1 MHSTKQQLTQAFA
14 GLEQIEAKTTSI
26 DKYMYL
32 ANLRNSNVDL
42 FYRLLI
48 DNMPVSCSF
57 IDPLISYLVLLELLE
72 ELAYLHMD
80 VGNFWVNMGKAI
92 SERR

>member
-1 MHSTKQQLTQAFA
+1 MDADGTVT
-14 GLEQIEAKTTSI
+14 GLEQIESKTTSI

-48 DNMPVSCSF
+48 DNMPVSF
-57 IDPLISYLVLLELLE
+57 LRPLLNFYLFVWNLSRGFSIALGLLC
-72 ELAYLHMD
+72 
-80 VGNFWVNMGKAI
+80 GG
-92 SERR
+92 